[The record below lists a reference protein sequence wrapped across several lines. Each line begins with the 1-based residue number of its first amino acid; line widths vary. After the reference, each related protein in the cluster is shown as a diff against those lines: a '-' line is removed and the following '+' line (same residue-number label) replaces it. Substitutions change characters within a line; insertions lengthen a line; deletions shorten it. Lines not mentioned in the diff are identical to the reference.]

1 MRYFKEKKEN
11 GMTFHKM
18 KIKLAAFGLALA
30 MGLIPTG
37 NLPTAYAAEGT
48 SGHQENVTQE
58 NAGQGD
64 TQETA
69 RTQRRVVA
77 KDLTKKVNDKS
88 FSIGTSLEGI
98 EFDPEKDEVSFYK
111 VVGDDGSE
119 YLSYR
124 AGSYT
129 ASYLVTPKDQGEC
142 YVVTRKII
150 LTDTEGSAHV
160 SGNGGERQKTD
171 TDPEDGAD
179 AKDSPA
185 TKTDVGSN
193 KNAEQNKDS
202 EPKKDAGPDNDSESK
217 DDTEL
222 NAGSDSKKDA
232 EPDNDSEP
240 KNDAESDTDSESKKD
255 SGQNTDSESKKEPN
269 QKPDTKDDSESGD
282 KPETKPQDT
291 AKGKITISGGKGDTE
306 ESLSRLLEDIA
317 EGKLL
322 LVSAAGNTSGA
333 LDSAVNVEKGEDI
346 QCPDSLGDYGTSLFQ
361 INGGAAYCLE
371 AQKPKTFTVDAVSSE
386 LESNGNLQK
395 VLYYGYGGKGDLTGE
410 CLSGEG
416 KEEKYVYT
424 QIAASYAYAGETGF
438 LGCTPEELK
447 NTDVG
452 AYIEF
457 LFGQDAPPSNT
468 LSLSV
473 VNQSNDQNKDVSVDA
488 AQDGNLQK
496 TPEIRLDGDSRN
508 YIEISIPEEVACHNV
523 AKDTTVTNGTIKIY
537 GGDSFCLSTNMH
549 VTGQYASG
557 EMSGSLKEDWKVLIL
572 SSSEGKADTDVFESP
587 SAEPV
592 SFTVNWHGQAKIS
605 LLKKDRDTDEPLSG
619 AAYGIY
625 KDYKCKELLAEMPE
639 TGEDGKTASG
649 YLDTGLKQ
657 VYVKETKAPEGYLL
671 DSNVYPV
678 DVENGKETEMTVYD
692 VREKDG
698 QEQPTETHVTKTD
711 AVTGELLEGAVL
723 QVSDQEGNLV
733 EEWTSTKE
741 AHVIHGLAEGE
752 YILHEK
758 MAPYKDGYVSASD
771 ITFQVSAESMAEVE
785 MKDGYSKIDLSVQ
798 DQTTGKELSG
808 AAFQIVGQDGKVL
821 KEWVTDGKPYR
832 VEKLPVNEEL
842 TLRETAAPEG
852 YTIPKEI
859 KFTVTDTEEVQ
870 PIEMKNA
877 RVSQKESKPGNASGS
892 GKTSAPRTGDSLV
905 LPAALFV
912 VSLLSFIVL
921 AVLLI
926 RRRRR

>member
-1 MRYFKEKKEN
+1 
-11 GMTFHKM
+11 MTFHKL
-18 KIKLAAFGLALA
+18 KTRLVAFGLALA
-30 MGLIPTG
+30 MGLVPTG
-37 NLPTAYAAEGT
+37 NIPAVYAAEGP
-48 SGHQENVTQE
+48 SGQQENVTQE
-58 NAGQGD
+58 NAGQEN
-64 TQETA
+64 TQEA
-69 RTQRRVVA
+69 NQTQHRVVA

-88 FSIGTSLEGI
+88 FSIGSSLEGI

-111 VVGDDGSE
+111 AIGDDGSE

-160 SGNGGERQKTD
+160 SDNGGERQKTD

-185 TKTDVGSN
+185 AKTDAGSN
-193 KNAEQNKDS
+193 KNTEQNS
-202 EPKKDAGPDNDSESK
+202 EP
-217 DDTEL
+217 
-222 NAGSDSKKDA
+222 KKDA
-232 EPDNDSEP
+232 EPDNDSES
-240 KNDAESDTDSESKKD
+240 KNDAELNTDPESKKDDELNDGSDSKKDSESDKGSESKKDAESDT
-255 SGQNTDSESKKEPN
+255 GSESKKEPD
-269 QKPDTKDDSESGD
+269 QKPDSEKDSNTGE
-282 KPETKPQDT
+282 KPENKTQDT

-322 LVSAAGNTSGA
+322 LVSVAGNASGA
-333 LDSAVNVEKGEDI
+333 SDSAVNVEKGEDI
-346 QCPDSLGDYGTSLFQ
+346 QCPDSLGDYETSLFQ
-361 INGGAAYCLE
+361 VNGGTAYCLE
-371 AQKPKTFTVDAVSSE
+371 AQKPKTFTIDAVSSE
-386 LESNGNLQK
+386 LESNGNLRK

-410 CLSGEG
+410 CLSGKG
-416 KEEKYVYT
+416 KEEKYMYT

-447 NTDVG
+447 NTDAG

-457 LFGQDAPPSNT
+457 LFGQDAPPSNE
-468 LSLSV
+468 LALSV
-473 VNQSNDQNKDVSVDA
+473 VDQSNGQNKNVSVDA

-508 YIEISIPEEVACHNV
+508 YIEISIPEEVTCHNV
-523 AKDTTVTNGTIKIY
+523 TEDTTVTNGTIKIY
-537 GGDSFCLSTNMH
+537 GGDSFCLSTKMY

-572 SSSEGKADTDVFESP
+572 SSREGKADTGVFEP
-587 SAEPV
+587 ASAEPV
-592 SFTVNWHGQAKIS
+592 SLTVNWHGQAKIS
-605 LLKKDRDTDEPLSG
+605 LLKKDRNTDEPLSG
-619 AAYGIY
+619 AVYGIY

-649 YLDTGLKQ
+649 YIDAGLKQ
-657 VYVKETKAPEGYLL
+657 IYVKETKAPEGYLL

-678 DVENGKETEMTVYD
+678 DVENGKDTEMTVYD

-698 QEQPTETHVTKTD
+698 QEQPTETYVTKTD

-741 AHVIHGLAEGE
+741 AHVIYGLAEGE

-758 MAPYKDGYVSASD
+758 MAPYKEGYVSASD
-771 ITFQVSAESMAEVE
+771 ITFQVSAESTAKVE
-785 MKDGYSKIDLSVQ
+785 MKDGYSKMDISVQ

-808 AAFQIVGQDGKVL
+808 VKSQIVGQDGKVL

-842 TLRETAAPEG
+842 TLRETAVPEG
-852 YTIPKEI
+852 YVIPKEA
-859 KFTVTDTEEVQ
+859 KFTLTDTQEVQ
-870 PIEMKNA
+870 SIEMKNA
-877 RVSQKESKPGNASGS
+877 RALEKASKPENTSGS
-892 GKTSAPRTGDSLV
+892 GKTSAPRTGDSLI
-905 LPAALFV
+905 PPTALFV

-921 AVLLI
+921 VVLLI
-926 RRRRR
+926 RRRRK

>member
-1 MRYFKEKKEN
+1 
-11 GMTFHKM
+11 MTFHKL
-18 KIKLAAFGLALA
+18 KTILAAFGLALA
-30 MGLIPTG
+30 MGLVPAG

-48 SGHQENVTQE
+48 SGQQENVTQE
-58 NAGQGD
+58 NAGQGN
-64 TQETA
+64 TQEA
-69 RTQRRVVA
+69 NQTQRRVVA

-88 FSIGTSLEGI
+88 FSIGNSLEGI

-111 VVGDDGSE
+111 AIGDDGSE

-150 LTDTEGSAHV
+150 LTDTEGTAYV

-171 TDPEDGAD
+171 TDPEGGVD
-179 AKDSPA
+179 AEDSPA
-185 TKTDVGSN
+185 AKTDAGTN

-202 EPKKDAGPDNDSESK
+202 EPKKDAGPDTDSESK
-217 DDTEL
+217 NNAEL

-232 EPDNDSEP
+232 ELDKGSEP
-240 KNDAESDTDSESKKD
+240 KKDSESDKDSESKKDSESDTDSESKK
-255 SGQNTDSESKKEPN
+255 EPD
-269 QKPDTKDDSESGD
+269 QKPDTKDDLKSGG

-306 ESLSRLLEDIA
+306 ESLSKLLEDIA

-333 LDSAVNVEKGEDI
+333 SDSAVNVEKGEDI

-386 LESNGNLQK
+386 LESNGNLRK

-410 CLSGEG
+410 CLSGKG
-416 KEEKYVYT
+416 KEEKYMYT
-424 QIAASYAYAGETGF
+424 QIAASYAYAGETRF

-447 NTDVG
+447 NTDAG

-457 LFGQDAPPSNT
+457 LFGQEIPPSNG
-468 LSLSV
+468 LALSV
-473 VNQSNDQNKDVSVDA
+473 VNQSNDQNKSVTVDA
-488 AQDGNLQK
+488 VQDGEIQK
-496 TPEIRLDGDSRN
+496 TPEIRLDGDSKN
-508 YIEISIPEEVACHNV
+508 YIEISIPEEVTCHNV
-523 AKDTTVTNGTIKIY
+523 TKDTTVTNGTIKIY
-537 GGDSFCLSTNMH
+537 GGDSFCLSTKMH

-572 SSSEGKADTDVFESP
+572 SSREGKADTGVFEP
-587 SAEPV
+587 TSAEPV
-592 SFTVNWHGQAKIS
+592 SLTVNWHGQAKIS
-605 LLKKDRDTDEPLSG
+605 LLKKDRETDEPLSG
-619 AAYGIY
+619 AVYGIY

-639 TGEDGKTASG
+639 TGKDGKTASG

-657 VYVKETKAPEGYLL
+657 VYVKETEAPEGYLL

-678 DVENGKETEMTVYD
+678 DVENGKDAEMTVYN

-698 QEQPTETHVTKTD
+698 QENQPTETHVTKID

-723 QVSDQEGNLV
+723 QVSDQEGNLMK
-733 EEWTSTKE
+733 EWTSTKE
-741 AHVIHGLAEGE
+741 AHVIYGLPEGE

-758 MAPYKDGYVSASD
+758 MAPYKEGYVSASD
-771 ITFQVSAESMAEVE
+771 ITFQVSAESEAEVE
-785 MKDGYSKIDLSVQ
+785 MKDGYSKIDIFVQ
-798 DQTTGKELSG
+798 DQTAGKELSG
-808 AAFQIVGQDGKVL
+808 VKLQIVGQDGKVL

-842 TLRETAAPEG
+842 ILRETVAPEG
-852 YTIPKEI
+852 YVIPQEI
-859 KFTVTDTEEVQ
+859 KFTVTDTEEIQ
-870 PIEMKNA
+870 SIEMKNA
-877 RVSQKESKPGNASGS
+877 RVSQKTSKPGNTSGS

>member
-1 MRYFKEKKEN
+1 
-11 GMTFHKM
+11 MTFHKL
-18 KIKLAAFGLALA
+18 KTKLAAFGLALA
-30 MGLIPTG
+30 MGLVPAG

-48 SGHQENVTQE
+48 SGQQENVTQE
-58 NAGQGD
+58 NAGQGN
-64 TQETA
+64 TQEA
-69 RTQRRVVA
+69 NQTQRRVVA

-88 FSIGTSLEGI
+88 FSIGNSLEGI

-111 VVGDDGSE
+111 AIGDDGSE

-150 LTDTEGSAHV
+150 LTDTEGTAYV
-160 SGNGGERQKTD
+160 SGNGGEKQKTD
-171 TDPEDGAD
+171 TDPEDGTD

-185 TKTDVGSN
+185 TKTDAGSN
-193 KNAEQNKDS
+193 KNTEQNS
-202 EPKKDAGPDNDSESK
+202 EPKKDDEPDNDSESK
-217 DDTEL
+217 NDAEL
-222 NAGSDSKKDA
+222 NTDPESKNDDELNDGSDSKKD
-232 EPDNDSEP
+232 SESD
-240 KNDAESDTDSESKKD
+240 KGSESKKDAESDT
-255 SGQNTDSESKKEPN
+255 GSESKKEPD
-269 QKPDTKDDSESGD
+269 QKPDSEKDSNTGE

-322 LVSAAGNTSGA
+322 LVSAAGNTSGSS
-333 LDSAVNVEKGEDI
+333 DSAVDVEKGEDI
-346 QCPDSLGDYGTSLFQ
+346 QCSDSLGDYGTSLFQ

-371 AQKPKTFTVDAVSSE
+371 AQKDKTFTVDAVSSE

-410 CLSGEG
+410 CLSGRG
-416 KEEKYVYT
+416 KEEKYLYT

-447 NTDVG
+447 NTDAD

-457 LFGQDAPPSNT
+457 LFGQDAPPSNE
-468 LSLSV
+468 LALSV
-473 VNQSNDQNKDVSVDA
+473 VNQSNGQNKNVSVDA
-488 AQDGNLQK
+488 VQDGDLQK
-496 TPEIRLDGDSRN
+496 TPEIRLDGDSKN
-508 YIEISIPEEVACHNV
+508 HIELSIPEEVTCHNV
-523 AKDTTVTNGTIKIY
+523 TKDTTATNGTIKIY
-537 GGDSFCLSTNMH
+537 GGDSFCLSTKMH

-557 EMSGSLKEDWKVLIL
+557 EISGSLKEDWKVLML
-572 SSSEGKADTDVFESP
+572 SSSEGKADTGVFEP
-587 SAEPV
+587 TSAEPV
-592 SFTVNWHGQAKIS
+592 SLTVNWHAQAKIS
-605 LLKKDRDTDEPLSG
+605 LLKKDRDTDEHLAG
-619 AAYGIY
+619 AVYGIY

-657 VYVKETKAPEGYLL
+657 VYVKENKAPEGYLL

-678 DVENGKETEMTVYD
+678 DVENGKDAEMTVYD
-692 VREKDG
+692 VRENGG
-698 QEQPTETHVTKTD
+698 QEQPTETHVTKID

-723 QVSDQEGNLV
+723 RASDREGNLV

-752 YILHEK
+752 YVLHEK
-758 MAPYKDGYVSASD
+758 MAPYREGYVSASD
-771 ITFQVSAESMAEVE
+771 ITFQVSAESTAEVE
-785 MKDGYSKIDLSVQ
+785 MKDGYSKMDISVQ

-808 AAFQIVGQDGKVL
+808 VKLQIAGQDGKVL

-842 TLRETAAPEG
+842 TLRETAVPEG
-852 YTIPKEI
+852 YAIPKEI

-877 RVSQKESKPGNASGS
+877 RVSEKASKPGDASGS
-892 GKTSAPRTGDSLV
+892 GKTSAPKTGDSLI
-905 LPAALFV
+905 LPTALFV